1 MSSPVVRTSAT
12 FALEISNLIG
22 PTKEQS
28 GLCLDLIFICEVST
42 VKRGG
47 LMENRKSPNARAIA
61 KILGTVLGPILGI
74 ATVTALSG
82 CNNSSSTNDGSAV
95 LKGLKSETEI
105 AQAAMDAEAA
115 EEEISRARKPA
126 SQNKKS
132 KSNSSKESI
141 YLVQVGTFQ
150 EEENAI
156 KILAKLKSAGLPAF
170 QKKIERADGQTLF
183 AVRIEPT
190 PNRTEAEKF
199 LASAK
204 EATGQ
209 SPLILSVGQ

>member
-1 MSSPVVRTSAT
+1 M
-12 FALEISNLIG
+12 
-22 PTKEQS
+22 K
-28 GLCLDLIFICEVST
+28 
-42 VKRGG
+42 
-47 LMENRKSPNARAIA
+47 NRKSLIA
-61 KILGTVLGPILGI
+61 CAVFTLVGS
-74 ATVTALSG
+74 ATVTVLSG
-82 CNNSSSTNDGSAV
+82 CSNSSSINDVSAAV
-95 LKGLKSETEI
+95 KGLKSDTEI

-132 KSNSSKESI
+132 KSAGNKESI
-141 YLVQVGTFQ
+141 YLVQVGTFKV
-150 EEENAI
+150 EENAT
-156 KILAKLKSAGLPAF
+156 KILEKLKSAGLPAY

>member
-12 FALEISNLIG
+12 FALAISNLVR

-28 GLCLDLIFICEVST
+28 GRCLDLIFTGEVPT

-47 LMENRKSPNARAIA
+47 LMENRKSPIA
-61 KILGTVLGPILGI
+61 CAKVRILGTILGI
-74 ATVTALSG
+74 ATASALGG
-82 CNNSSSTNDGSAV
+82 CNNSSSTNDGSTAV
-95 LKGLKSETEI
+95 KGLKSETEI

-126 SQNKKS
+126 SQNRKS
-132 KSNSSKESI
+132 KGNKESI
-141 YLVQVGTFQ
+141 YLVQVGTFKV
-150 EEENAI
+150 EENAA
-156 KILAKLKSAGLPAF
+156 KILEKLKSAGLPAF
-170 QKKIERADGQTLF
+170 QKKIERADGQTFF

-190 PNRTEAEKF
+190 PNKIEAEKF
-199 LASAK
+199 QASAK